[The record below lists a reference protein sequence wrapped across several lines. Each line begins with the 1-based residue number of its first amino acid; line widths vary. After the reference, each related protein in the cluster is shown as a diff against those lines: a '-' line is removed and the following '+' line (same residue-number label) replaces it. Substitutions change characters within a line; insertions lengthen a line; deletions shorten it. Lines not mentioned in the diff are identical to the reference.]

1 MNMSVCV
8 CVRNKN
14 LETHQHISQK
24 GCICIFSMP
33 VGHYDLNIIL
43 FWPCQSSMLRLVV
56 CIKTLQVLMKYEWT
70 TS

>member
-33 VGHYDLNIIL
+33 VGHYDKHNFIL
-43 FWPCQSSMLRLVV
+43 AMSKQHA
-56 CIKTLQVLMKYEWT
+56 KTGGLH
-70 TS
+70 